1 MQVSFICVSVKNC
14 YNFSAE
20 CVEMNDTVINFYVQL
35 LACFF
40 AVWGQGAKKLIEE
53 EKGEEAQKTT
63 DSQTT
68 AAFAAS
74 EASVPGPST
83 SKEGTVKLDFSETLE
98 LPTSELFN
106 VQETCMNL
114 LRIR

>member
-1 MQVSFICVSVKNC
+1 
-14 YNFSAE
+14 
-20 CVEMNDTVINFYVQL
+20 MNHTVINFYVQL

-40 AVWGQGAKKLIEE
+40 AVWGQGAKKLIED
-53 EKGEEAQKTT
+53 EKGEEQQKTT
-63 DSQTT
+63 DPQTT
-68 AAFAAS
+68 AASAAS
-74 EASVPGPST
+74 VSGPST
-83 SKEGTVKLDFSETLE
+83 SKESTVKVDEKSRNILTKFQKLDFSETWE

>member
-1 MQVSFICVSVKNC
+1 MFLCSLGTGC
-14 YNFSAE
+14 
-20 CVEMNDTVINFYVQL
+20 
-35 LACFF
+35 
-40 AVWGQGAKKLIEE
+40 KKLIEE

-63 DSQTT
+63 DPKAT

-74 EASVPGPST
+74 EASVSGPST
-83 SKEGTVKLDFSETLE
+83 SKEGTVKVDEKSRNILAKFQKLDFSETLE

>member
-1 MQVSFICVSVKNC
+1 
-14 YNFSAE
+14 
-20 CVEMNDTVINFYVQL
+20 MNQTVINFYVQL

-40 AVWGQGAKKLIEE
+40 AVWGQGAKKLIED

-63 DSQTT
+63 DLQTT
-68 AAFAAS
+68 AAFAAFA
-74 EASVPGPST
+74 ASVLGPST
-83 SKEGTVKLDFSETLE
+83 SKEGTVKVDEKSRNILAKFQKLDFSETLE
-98 LPTSELFN
+98 LPTLELFN

>member
-1 MQVSFICVSVKNC
+1 
-14 YNFSAE
+14 
-20 CVEMNDTVINFYVQL
+20 MNDTVINFYVQL

-40 AVWGQGAKKLIEE
+40 VVWGQGAKKLIEE

-63 DSQTT
+63 DLQTT
-68 AAFAAS
+68 AAIATS
-74 EASVPGPST
+74 ETSVSGPST
-83 SKEGTVKLDFSETLE
+83 SKEGTVKVDEKSRNILAKFQKLDFSETLE

-114 LRIR
+114 LGIR

>member
-1 MQVSFICVSVKNC
+1 
-14 YNFSAE
+14 
-20 CVEMNDTVINFYVQL
+20 MNHTVINFYVQL

-40 AVWGQGAKKLIEE
+40 AVWGQGAKKLIED
-53 EKGEEAQKTT
+53 EKGEEAQKAT
-63 DSQTT
+63 DLQTT

-74 EASVPGPST
+74 EASVSGPST
-83 SKEGTVKLDFSETLE
+83 SKEGTVKVDEKSRNILTKFQKLDFSETLE

-114 LRIR
+114 LGIR